1 MQLAFASNHEIN
13 ASTMGKMMSGNGNLD
28 LGRVRLPRVTT
39 HCYGQSSPDMIERER
54 FQRSRHV
61 TRLHGVQAEKA
72 CLLYEAYAYLHFKRF
87 NTKPIACIMQMVSAI
102 GMYRVPRQTVNED
115 GAEIL
120 LPIGLF
126 GMPFEQAFCEFCN
139 DMEALYAEGGKQRL
153 AWAQKGMSGHRA
165 EILEQAMRSF
175 SPMAHFGERW
185 HSLQNHGKRALA
197 A

>member
-13 ASTMGKMMSGNGNLD
+13 ASTVGKMMPGNGNPAR
-28 LGRVRLPRVTT
+28 GRVRPRAVTSDR
-39 HCYGQSSPDMIERER
+39 YGQWSPDMIDREKFHR
-54 FQRSRHV
+54 NRHV
-61 TRLHGVQAEKA
+61 SSLHGVQAEKA
-72 CLLYEAYAYLHFKRF
+72 RLLYEAYAYLHFKRF
-87 NTKPIACIMQMVSAI
+87 NTKPIDCIMQMVSAD

-153 AWAQKGMSGHRA
+153 AWAQKGMNCHRA

-175 SPMAHFGERW
+175 SPMAQFGERW
-185 HSLQNHGKRALA
+185 HSLQNHGELALA